1 MRAVRTFWVVGL
13 IALAALTPSR
23 AAERVDLLLVLAA
36 DISRSVEHGIA
47 GPVIISGWSAGGHL
61 TAFLLDHR
69 KGGGGLAISGV
80 LELAPLRDSPHVNDT
95 DYDPGSSEKAVS

>member
-1 MRAVRTFWVVGL
+1 MNTLFDKKGNSPQLFAAEEHGSNIISAVRTFLVVGL
-13 IALAALTPSR
+13 LALAAWTPSR

-36 DISRSVEHGIA
+36 DISRSVELGIA

-69 KGGGGLAISGV
+69 KVAG
-80 LELAPLRDSPHVNDT
+80 DSRSRV
-95 DYDPGSSEKAVS
+95 SSS

>member
-1 MRAVRTFWVVGL
+1 MRAVRTFLVVGL
-13 IALAALTPSR
+13 LALAAWTPSR

-36 DISRSVEHGIA
+36 DISRSVELGIA

-69 KGGGGLAISGV
+69 KVAG
-80 LELAPLRDSPHVNDT
+80 DSRSRV
-95 DYDPGSSEKAVS
+95 SSS

>member
-1 MRAVRTFWVVGL
+1 MRAVRTFLVVGL
-13 IALAALTPSR
+13 LALAAWTPSR

-36 DISRSVEHGIA
+36 DISRSVGIA